1 MTSIKP
7 RLTLAGN
14 CTRLG
19 FLLLLLLLAAL
30 PVFAAKNSPDS
41 GKTLNLYFFWGQGCP
56 HCLQEKQFLEKLAKK
71 YPPLKI
77 RSFEVSGDP
86 KNLELLNQVGQRLQV
101 EIAGVPFTV
110 VGQDYFVGWQAD
122 ETSGA
127 ALESAVQKNLANPG
141 IDLVTE
147 FLPGRPAAA
156 PPPGN
161 KVIPEKIKVPLL
173 GELETRALSLGLLTV
188 VIGALD
194 GFNPCAMWVLILL
207 LGFLVG
213 MENNKRRWVLGS
225 TFVVASALV
234 YFLIMVAWLNLF
246 LFLGFLFWVRLGIA
260 LVALGAGFYNL
271 WEFFG
276 NPAGVCKVSGGRGRR
291 YNMIC
296 KIQEF
301 IKKESFWLALGG
313 IIVLAFAVNL
323 VELICSA
330 GFPVVYLQ
338 VLSLNPLLRWQ
349 YYAYILLYTLIFMLD
364 DLIVF
369 FAAMITFQVTGMSTR
384 YKRFSNLIGGLLM
397 LLLGLLLIFK
407 PAVLMFG

>member
-1 MTSIKP
+1 MT
-7 RLTLAGN
+7 LN
-14 CTRLG
+14 WLG
-19 FLLLLLLLAAL
+19 KHTWPGFLILLLLLGATPALAAE
-30 PVFAAKNSPDS
+30 PPISQD
-41 GKTLNLYFFWGQGCP
+41 KTLNLYFFWSHGCP
-56 HCLQEKQFLEKLAKK
+56 HCLRENQFLEQLAQK
-71 YPPLKI
+71 YPQLAI
-77 RSFEVSGDP
+77 HRFEVSNDR
-86 KNLELLNQVGQRLQV
+86 KNLELLHQVGQRLQV

-110 VGQDYFVGWQAD
+110 VGQDYFVGWQAG
-122 ETSGA
+122 ETTGA

-141 IDLVTE
+141 SDLVME
-147 FLPGRPAAA
+147 FLPGRPATASPA
-156 PPPGN
+156 GN
-161 KVIPEKIKVPLL
+161 KVIPERIKVPLL

-213 MENNKRRWVLGS
+213 MENDKRRWILGC

-260 LVALGAGFYNL
+260 LVALAAGFYNL
-271 WEFFG
+271 REYFT
-276 NPAGVCKVSGGRGRR
+276 NPGGVCKVSSGRGHQHK
-291 YNMIC
+291 MIS
-296 KIQEF
+296 KIQDF

-313 IIVLAFAVNL
+313 IVLLAFAVNV

-338 VLSLNPLLRWQ
+338 ILSLNPLPRWQ

-364 DLIVF
+364 DLMVF
-369 FAAMITFQVTGMSTR
+369 FAAMITFQVTGMSAK
-384 YKRFSNLIGGLLM
+384 YKRFSNLIGGVLM
-397 LLLGLLLIFK
+397 LLLGFLLIFR
-407 PAVLMFG
+407 PDILMFG

>member
-1 MTSIKP
+1 MTLGWHGRHTWPVILFCLILLGAAPVLASADSP
-7 RLTLAGN
+7 RPEKG
-14 CTRLG
+14 
-19 FLLLLLLLAAL
+19 
-30 PVFAAKNSPDS
+30 V
-41 GKTLNLYFFWGQGCP
+41 NLYFFWGQGCP
-56 HCLQEKQFLEKLAKK
+56 HCLQEKQFLEKLEKK
-71 YPPLKI
+71 YPQLTI
-77 RSFEVSGDP
+77 HRLEVSGDSQ
-86 KNLELLNQVGQRLQV
+86 NLKLLNQVGQRLQV
-101 EIAGVPFTV
+101 QISGVPFTV

-122 ETSGA
+122 ETTGA
-127 ALESAVQKNLANPG
+127 ALEAAVQKNLASPG
-141 IDLVTE
+141 IDVVTE
-147 FLPGRPAAA
+147 FLTVKPAIVPPAA
-156 PPPGN
+156 P
-161 KVIPEKIKVPLL
+161 KIIPEKIKVPLL

-213 MENNKRRWVLGS
+213 MEDNQRRWILGS

-246 LFLGFLFWVRLGIA
+246 LFLGFLFWVRLSIA
-260 LVALGAGFYNL
+260 LVALGAGSYNL
-271 WEFFG
+271 WELFG

-313 IIVLAFAVNL
+313 IILLAFAVNV

-338 VLSLNPLLRWQ
+338 VLSLSSLPWWQ
-349 YYAYILLYTLIFMLD
+349 YYAYILLYILIFMLD
-364 DLIVF
+364 DLIIF

-384 YKRFSNLIGGLLM
+384 YKRFSNLFGGLLM

-407 PAVLMFG
+407 PEALMFG